1 MVVMAV
7 VVLVVTKLLV
17 WDAAIIVKVVVVKV
31 LVIGVLI
38 ADVIMIVL
46 KLALAALYSV
56 YVPFDL
62 AVDLS
67 MGALAGVMLGVLP
80 TIGIEVLTDVNANAF
95 TVVKT
100 TLDFPLSEEFSL

>member
-1 MVVMAV
+1 MV
-7 VVLVVTKLLV
+7 
-17 WDAAIIVKVVVVKV
+17 
-31 LVIGVLI
+31 VIGVLI

-67 MGALAGVMLGVLP
+67 MGALAGARIDFLSGL
-80 TIGIEVLTDVNANAF
+80 GIEVLAGVSANAF
-95 TVVKT
+95 AVVTALKFCVST
-100 TLDFPLSEEFSL
+100 PVGDFSR